1 VTVLAVLLL
10 LPSLLLAWLL
20 VRALVQNRGAWA
32 DLSAGRRAP
41 ARVLRDAL
49 VLWSPLA
56 LAVLVAVFAANRIGA
71 IAASLTYRLT
81 AVDAWCDVVDA
92 GRLQAP
98 LAVPCTG
105 LGHELARARLGPSPP
120 ADDVARWTAARFRAA
135 RAEVYARLMPDW
147 QDAASHRVE
156 LLAALDAPAVLGLE
170 TAPEDTPELV
180 ESLRALRQLLQT
192 PTPPARGVF
201 DMVRYLQERD
211 ARVLALRELTVR
223 TQELRRAANAAAY
236 DGLAKDAAGRLWL
249 RHQLAH
255 EMRIGNAVP
264 DAAFEGALTRMASAT
279 PSTVDQEDLEIVRR
293 GALARL
299 GASESRARAVLDRRL
314 AAPQGVGAVLVALQP
329 PRTCVVA
336 GVSDAPVACIAG
348 DGEAGDGQAVDE
360 DVLQLRAPRFRDSV
374 RRSIDRWHDV
384 LHDDTARRLGDIAR
398 GVEAGARSAADAADI
413 AAALPTRLRLR
424 RAACDWGSP
433 GRCVANAARAG
444 IEETLARAVARDLAR
459 FEGAASGRIEDAR
472 RGASQQVGAALEQLE
487 ARIMTLRTTA
497 HRLAD
502 EVFLLHDLL
511 RLLAWLTLAFVVVKS
526 FLYVLALELYHRD
539 ESATMGFDDAVPVQG
554 EYRSG
559 KRVTIDRAFTV
570 PLITRKQLSN
580 ADNHVRFAPWPGSA
594 PIARLWHRRY
604 FLFTRGTFLTD
615 ADPSVAP
622 GSPDAG
628 QARGMVA
635 SAGGGEAIVEWRM
648 QPGEE
653 VVFGYRDF
661 FGASENVHL
670 RSEISLRLSS
680 LLLGRIFFRIAQCPP
695 DGGEG
700 RLLLKAD
707 VELVDQAQ
715 IRAVPPERMIAW
727 NRHARFSIHTGR
739 TAWTTLI
746 NGYTLVRRDTPG
758 TPPGLIVVSS
768 AESGSNLGTIL
779 YVKRIFT
786 ALF

>member
-1 VTVLAVLLL
+1 VIVLTVLLL

-20 VRALVQNRGAWA
+20 VRAFVQNRDAWA
-32 DLSAGRRAP
+32 ALSAGRRAP
-41 ARVLRDAL
+41 GHVLRDAL
-49 VLWSPLA
+49 ALWSPLA
-56 LAVLVAVFAANRIGA
+56 LAVLLAVVAANRLGA
-71 IAASLTYRLT
+71 VGASLAYRLT
-81 AVDAWCDVVDA
+81 AIDAWCEVVDA

-105 LGHELARARLGPSPP
+105 LGRTLERARLGPSPP

-135 RAEVYARLMPDW
+135 RAEVYARIAPDW

-156 LLAALDAPAVLGLE
+156 LLSALDAPAVLGLE

-180 ESLRALRQLLQT
+180 ESRRALQQLLQA

-211 ARVLALRELTVR
+211 ARVLALRQLTMR
-223 TQELRRAANAAAY
+223 TQELRRAANEAAY
-236 DGLAKDAAGRLWL
+236 DGLADDAAGRLWL

-255 EMRIGNAVP
+255 AMRAGSTAP
-264 DAAFEGALTRMASAT
+264 DPAFEGALTRMAAAT
-279 PSTVDQEDLEIVRR
+279 PSAVDQEDLAIVRR

-314 AAPQGVGAVLVALQP
+314 AAPQGIGAVLVALQP
-329 PRTCVVA
+329 PRTCIVA
-336 GVSDAPVACIAG
+336 GVSDAPVACISGEGQEGAG
-348 DGEAGDGQAVDE
+348 AA
-360 DVLQLRAPRFRDSV
+360 LQLRGPRFRDSV

-384 LHDDTARRLGDIAR
+384 LHDDAARRLGDIAR
-398 GVEAGARSAADAADI
+398 GVEAGARSATETAGI

-433 GRCVANAARAG
+433 GRCLANAARAG

-459 FEGAASGRIEDAR
+459 FEGSATGRIEDAR
-472 RGASQQVGAALEQLE
+472 RGASQQVGAALERLE
-487 ARIMTLRTTA
+487 ARIMTLRTAA
-497 HRLAD
+497 HRAAD
-502 EVFLLHDLL
+502 RVFLLHDLL

-539 ESATMGFDDAVPVQG
+539 ESASMGFDDAVPVQG

-580 ADNHVRFAPWPGSA
+580 ADNHVRLAPWPGAA

-604 FLFTRGTFLTD
+604 FLFTRGTFLSD
-615 ADPSVAP
+615 ADPSVPPGAP
-622 GSPDAG
+622 AAEAG

-661 FGASENVHL
+661 FGASENLRL

-680 LLLGRIFFRIAQCPP
+680 LLLGRIFFRIAQCPA

-727 NRHARFSIHTGR
+727 NRHARFSIHSGR

-758 TPPGLIVVSS
+758 VPPGLIVVSS